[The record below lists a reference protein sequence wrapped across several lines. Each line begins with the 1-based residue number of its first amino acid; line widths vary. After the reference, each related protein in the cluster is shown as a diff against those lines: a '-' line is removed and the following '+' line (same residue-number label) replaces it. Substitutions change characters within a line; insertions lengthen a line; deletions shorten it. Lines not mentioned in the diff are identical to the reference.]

1 MGQSVEKWR
10 ASLNGGR
17 FSSFKTAE
25 LGHFVDHAFSPLPS
39 PRSASPQSLSGR
51 GNDNHY
57 FFVSAT
63 AHRNGGSKVVKE
75 VSSAFS
81 KIHALCIFTVYRRY
95 PRPLLGTALRANTL
109 YTRHNSQLFSIVRT
123 GICGNGFSLWFFL
136 REFFNISYN
145 LLKGTI
151 DRNIVLLIRVSFFLF
166 LNLTKD
172 EGRLRKILLYYNMT
186 CNSCNVIMTRNINS
200 IKSLKTF
207 YVIYV
212 HM

>member
-1 MGQSVEKWR
+1 MVEGSPPSKLLSSAISLITLSRPSHPRDPPVHSHYPAAVTTIIIFLLAQPRTVMAGQ
-10 ASLNGGR
+10 
-17 FSSFKTAE
+17 
-25 LGHFVDHAFSPLPS
+25 
-39 PRSASPQSLSGR
+39 RSWKKFPP
-51 GNDNHY
+51 
-57 FFVSAT
+57 F
-63 AHRNGGSKVVKE
+63 
-75 VSSAFS
+75 AFS

-151 DRNIVLLIRVSFFLF
+151 DRNIVLSIRVSFFLF